1 MRGDSERP
9 DLVKI
14 IAPRPH
20 WIIRWGI
27 TLLWGL
33 LVLVGAVY
41 YFVKN

>member
-1 MRGDSERP
+1 MGNDIDRP
-9 DLVKI
+9 DLAKI

-33 LVLVGAVY
+33 LVMMGVVY
-41 YFVKN
+41 YFALW